1 MVRSSGT
8 INPTLLVYVR
18 ALQFISGGFA
28 LPPRSHENEERSGE
42 STRAFARHRL
52 STLFLE

>member
-42 STRAFARHRL
+42 STRAFAL
-52 STLFLE
+52 AIAYQLYF